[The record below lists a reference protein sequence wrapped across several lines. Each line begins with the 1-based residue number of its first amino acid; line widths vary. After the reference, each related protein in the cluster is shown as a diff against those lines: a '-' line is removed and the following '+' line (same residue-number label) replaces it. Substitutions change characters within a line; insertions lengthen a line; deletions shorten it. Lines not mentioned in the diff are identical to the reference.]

1 RPSQPRQRSGTT
13 ASRKGL
19 SGTQRH
25 VQTGGRLRGRR
36 RHGRRNQPEVPDRA
50 SIELKEKIMPT
61 HLDLEEAMAISEMA
75 FLPCRGITDAD
86 ASDASYALRV
96 EDETGAALLTI
107 AHVA

>member
-1 RPSQPRQRSGTT
+1 
-13 ASRKGL
+13 
-19 SGTQRH
+19 
-25 VQTGGRLRGRR
+25 
-36 RHGRRNQPEVPDRA
+36 
-50 SIELKEKIMPT
+50 MPT

-107 AHVA
+107 AHVARSQYSDPVHLAGLLEQARLELSKDGIQLTPWSMPTQSGASPSR